1 MCRELLL
8 HELFHT
14 LSPQQQLQ
22 SLDFLTFSNRR
33 LHGLLVILIAPKT
46 LIFIRNVLKF
56 NSDMVCVSALEVC
69 LDISDR
75 FASLLEC

>member
-1 MCRELLL
+1 MRRELLL

-22 SLDFLTFSNRR
+22 SLDFLTFSDGR
-33 LHGLLVILIAPKT
+33 LHRLLVILIAPKT
-46 LIFIRNVLKF
+46 LIFIRNVFKF
-56 NSDMVCVSALEVC
+56 NSDMACVSALEIC

-75 FASLLEC
+75 LASLLEC